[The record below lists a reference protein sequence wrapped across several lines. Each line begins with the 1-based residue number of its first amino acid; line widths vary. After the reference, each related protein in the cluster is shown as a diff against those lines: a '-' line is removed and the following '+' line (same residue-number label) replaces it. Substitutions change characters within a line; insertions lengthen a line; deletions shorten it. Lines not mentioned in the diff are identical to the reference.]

1 MNDMPPALLRFFGL
15 WLVAC
20 CGPAAMS
27 AEQPAAGA
35 AEIAPAAATPAAATP
50 VAATPDAA
58 TPVAASPAATT
69 PAAVTPAAAIVPAQ
83 SAQSG
88 AAAFRAAPNSEGPT
102 SGGYLLQ
109 PGDILQVSVWK
120 ETELTNEVLIRPD
133 GGLSYAL
140 AGDMQ
145 AAGHTVAELTR
156 MLETRIRKF
165 EPDAVVTISI
175 KSAAGNRVY
184 VIGKVNH
191 PGDFPLN
198 RPTDVVQALSLAGG
212 ATPFADTNGIR
223 ILRRDGDHQRAI
235 AFRYHDIERG
245 RKLNQNILLQSGDT
259 VVVP

>member
-1 MNDMPPALLRFFGL
+1 MNNMPPAFLRFFAL
-15 WLVAC
+15 CLVAC
-20 CGPAAMS
+20 GPAMS
-27 AEQPAAGA
+27 ADQAVAGA
-35 AEIAPAAATPAAATP
+35 GQPTP
-50 VAATPDAA
+50 
-58 TPVAASPAATT
+58 PAAT
-69 PAAVTPAAAIVPAQ
+69 V
-83 SAQSG
+83 
-88 AAAFRAAPNSEGPT
+88 APNVDGPT
-102 SGGYLLQ
+102 SRGYLLQ
-109 PGDILQVSVWK
+109 PGDILQVTVWK

-145 AAGHTVAELTR
+145 AAGHTIAELTA

-165 EPDAVVTISI
+165 EPDAVVTIWI

-198 RPTDVVQALSLAGG
+198 RPTDVMQALSLAGG
-212 ATPFADTNGIR
+212 ATPFADTNAIR
-223 ILRRDGDHQRAI
+223 ILRRDGDHEKAI
-235 AFRYHDIERG
+235 SFRYHDIERG